1 MLKFIYHWYFEIKDL
16 LRYKRIKINAYY
28 TLKTKK
34 ETIQLSF
41 PLSVKYNRGRFKPWR
56 IFSVYIYI
64 LCFCI
69 SISYDSGIG
78 RRNMFV

>member
-1 MLKFIYHWYFEIKDL
+1 MLGKIYYHWYFKARDL
-16 LRYKRIKINAYY
+16 LKQTRINIYY
-28 TLKTKK
+28 TLKGKK
-34 ETIQLSF
+34 ETIQFSF
-41 PLSVKYNRGRFKPWR
+41 PLSIKYDRGRFNPWR
-56 IFSVYIYI
+56 IFRVYIYI